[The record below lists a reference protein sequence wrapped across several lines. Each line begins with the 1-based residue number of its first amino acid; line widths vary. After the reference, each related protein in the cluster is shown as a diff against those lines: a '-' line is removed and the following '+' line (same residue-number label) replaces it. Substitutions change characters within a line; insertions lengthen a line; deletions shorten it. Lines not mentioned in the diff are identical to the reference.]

1 MQITAPGPV
10 APDHSSDL
18 LAAPVPSVASCLFL
32 DVDGTVIDFAATP
45 DEVQIDQNLLG
56 LLAEVRQAANGAL
69 ALVSGRSI
77 AALDRLF
84 DPLHL
89 PAAGVHGFERRDAS
103 GAIHRQTLL
112 DEPLASARAA
122 LKNFVNAH
130 EGLLLEDKESALA
143 VHFRCAPQLEE
154 LVRTTVARLPILL
167 IPEFELLEGDAVLEI
182 KPASNSKATAIEAFM
197 REAPFA
203 GRISVFIGDDLT
215 DYDGF
220 AAIRRHGGMTIAV
233 GDRISAQW
241 RLSDPHAVR
250 EWLRNF
256 IAAQGKIR

>member
-1 MQITAPGPV
+1 MGALAHGPV
-10 APDHSSDL
+10 APDQSGNPP
-18 LAAPVPSVASCLFL
+18 APPVPLVASCLFL

-45 DEVQIDQNLLG
+45 DEVQIDQQLIA
-56 LLAEVRQAANGAL
+56 LLAEVERAVSGAF

-84 DPLHL
+84 HPLRV
-89 PAAGVHGFERRDAS
+89 PAAGVHGFERRDARA
-103 GAIHRQTLL
+103 AIHRQTLL
-112 DEPLASARAA
+112 DEPLASTRTA
-122 LKNFVNAH
+122 LKSFVDAH

-143 VHFRCAPQLEE
+143 VHFRRAPQLEE
-154 LVRTTVARLPILL
+154 LVRMTVARLPILL

-203 GRISVFIGDDLT
+203 GRIPVFIGDDLT

-220 AAIRRHGGMTIAV
+220 AAIRRHNGMSIAV

-241 RLSDPHAVR
+241 RLSDPSAVR
-250 EWLRNF
+250 EWLRGF
-256 IAAQGKIR
+256 ATAQGGIR